1 MEGFDYESSDGG
13 IEILDDFTG
22 YENPKNAAASSSTIT
37 SAGSSALK
45 NLDTEVGSCRAR
57 NILQTNQFIPLIVR
71 SPL

>member
-13 IEILDDFTG
+13 IEILDDFAG
-22 YENPKNAAASSSTIT
+22 YENSKNAAASSSTIT

-45 NLDTEVGSCRAR
+45 NLDTEVGSCLAR
-57 NILQTNQFIPLIVR
+57 NNQQTNQFIPLIIR

>member
-1 MEGFDYESSDGG
+1 MDGFDYESSDGG

-22 YENPKNAAASSSTIT
+22 YENSENAAASSSTMT

-45 NLDTEVGSCRAR
+45 NLDTEVGSCFAR
-57 NILQTNQFIPLIVR
+57 NIQQTNQFILLIVR